1 MVDTYWVARPKM
13 YTERKWSRLKTV
25 INSQLAQRF
34 RKFVFYSSVIM
45 DCMDLHVIH
54 LVRLENSVELESM
67 ALKMAK
73 LDKMIVLSI
82 ILIEFSIDI
91 SQQICPPIN
100 SARLL
105 NGRAVLSRS
114 KAMFSLSLLFVSLFT
129 WFLTVKLKISMHM
142 WWPFKKSYYVR

>member
-1 MVDTYWVARPKM
+1 
-13 YTERKWSRLKTV
+13 
-25 INSQLAQRF
+25 
-34 RKFVFYSSVIM
+34 
-45 DCMDLHVIH
+45 MDLHVIH

-105 NGRAVLSRS
+105 SGRAVLSRS